1 MKRTTFAVALSLGL
15 LAGAVCLQPGHAF
28 ADTGGQKQVRQSD
41 SQIQTEMQA
50 ALKSDRFKDVRVTVK
65 NGVIDLAGSVELYA
79 YKEEAARKAERN
91 KNASSVRNDIQV
103 AKTELSD
110 EELQNKL
117 LEKVQYDRVGYGT
130 TPFNAIIVSVHNGVV
145 TLSGH
150 AYGPTDRDSAVS
162 LASHMRGI
170 LDVIDEVQV
179 DPLSPMGDHLRVQV
193 ARSIYAYPSLNKYA
207 IDPVKPIRI
216 SVQNGNVTLY
226 GMVDNQMDKDVAA
239 LRANGVP
246 GIFNVVNKLQVA
258 SETPQRD

>member
-1 MKRTTFAVALSLGL
+1 MKRTTFAIALSLGL

-28 ADTGGQKQVRQSD
+28 ADAGGQKQVRQPD

-50 ALKSDRFKDVRVTVK
+50 ALKADRFKDVRVTVR
-65 NGVIDLAGSVELYA
+65 NGVIDLAGTVELYA
-79 YKEEAARKAERN
+79 DKEEAARKAQRN

-130 TPFNAIIVSVHNGVV
+130 TPFNAISVSVRDGVA

-179 DPLSPMGDHLRVQV
+179 DPLSPMDDHLRLQV
-193 ARSIYAYPSLNKYA
+193 ARSIYGYPTLNKYA

-226 GMVDNQMDKDVAA
+226 GMVDSQMDKDVAA

-246 GIFNVVNKLQVA
+246 GIFNVVNRLQVA
-258 SETPQRD
+258 GETPQRD

>member
-1 MKRTTFAVALSLGL
+1 MKRTSFTLALSLGL
-15 LAGAVCLQPGHAF
+15 LAGAAFLQPGHAV
-28 ADTGGQKQVRQSD
+28 ADPGGQKQARQPD
-41 SQIQTEMQA
+41 SQIQADMQA
-50 ALKSDRFKDVRVTVK
+50 VLKADRFKDVRVTVR
-65 NGVIDLAGSVELYA
+65 NGVIDLAGTVELYA

-91 KNASSVRNDIQV
+91 KSAAAVRNGIQV
-103 AKTELSD
+103 VKTELSD

-130 TPFNAIIVSVHNGVV
+130 TAFNAISVSVRDGIA
-145 TLSGH
+145 TLAGH

-170 LDVIDEVQV
+170 LDVIDDVQV
-179 DPLSPMGDHLRVQV
+179 DPLSPMDDHLRLQV
-193 ARSIYAYPSLNKYA
+193 ARSVYGYPDLNKYA
-207 IDPVKPIRI
+207 IDPAKPIRI
-216 SVQNGNVTLY
+216 SVQNGNVTLF

-258 SETPQRD
+258 SETPQRE